1 MIRCEVFL
9 CVDGAAAGANGGD
22 SALHGAMFSLSSV
35 CCSWCQHVL
44 TLAIAGQGVKMIVV
58 SSGQLTG
65 TTSRPVMMSLP
76 GGQAAGVKTVS
87 VRGGGVAAGQQI
99 LTLPGGGQQ
108 TQTMMIGGKPV
119 TVLTS
124 GAQQLG
130 GKTVQLVS
138 QGGGGQPMV
147 VMQGGQRQPA
157 EAATPV
163 TSNAALPQLAA
174 DAGLLEVNTAVAAGG
189 EGEQIQ
195 MEAGGDLSGGQLDGG
210 YVTPQDGVSEIGDP
224 MDIQQYLD
232 MFQTQVDGDPGELE
246 AGDTEAEQMETSA
259 AEDTS
264 EVTAA
269 AGEAAA
275 EDEAAAPAVSLIHST
290 LGSAEPAATEEES
303 SAAAAEEPAESEPTP
318 AAAEETQPEPEPEKQ
333 SVEVPEV
340 SEDLQTTVTTA
351 ETTATTVTEPVESVV
366 SDVGDLAAD
375 LAAAVETETPAV
387 ETETESAIVETLAT
401 AEEAAVES
409 VEEEKQESAPEVE
422 QPQVTAEVEEAIKE
436 EKPLLADQA
445 DFDGASALAALAS
458 VATLPAATAAVVTA
472 VTSPAATPT
481 AVKKE
486 EAGLVSSALSLPVTS
501 AKQDTSLKSELDEV
515 RKQLY
520 RSQSHS

>member
-22 SALHGAMFSLSSV
+22 SALHGAMLSLSSV

-157 EAATPV
+157 EAAAPV
-163 TSNAALPQLAA
+163 TSDAALAQLAA
-174 DAGLLEVNTAVAAGG
+174 EAGLLEGDTAVAAGG

-232 MFQTQVDGDPGELE
+232 MFQTQVDGQPGDFVESDE
-246 AGDTEAEQMETSA
+246 AGQQETIYWNGTHMNYIPAVPAEHSQDDQDISEEDTHADEDTCDDEEIVEMNVPVTVGPSTDKTEDSDGQGEPQKKRRRYSESDKSFELSEDESSDNQEQMGSGKVMVVLTVSNGLNFPTNTTTEAPNLVVR
-259 AEDTS
+259 AE
-264 EVTAA
+264 
-269 AGEAAA
+269 
-275 EDEAAAPAVSLIHST
+275 L
-290 LGSAEPAATEEES
+290 
-303 SAAAAEEPAESEPTP
+303 
-318 AAAEETQPEPEPEKQ
+318 
-333 SVEVPEV
+333 
-340 SEDLQTTVTTA
+340 
-351 ETTATTVTEPVESVV
+351 
-366 SDVGDLAAD
+366 
-375 LAAAVETETPAV
+375 
-387 ETETESAIVETLAT
+387 
-401 AEEAAVES
+401 
-409 VEEEKQESAPEVE
+409 
-422 QPQVTAEVEEAIKE
+422 
-436 EKPLLADQA
+436 
-445 DFDGASALAALAS
+445 FS
-458 VATLPAATAAVVTA
+458 VALSTDPIVLR
-472 VTSPAATPT
+472 TPNPDF
-481 AVKKE
+481 KDKE
-486 EAGLVSSALSLPVTS
+486 IGQCQYLNV
-501 AKQDTSLKSELDEV
+501 
-515 RKQLY
+515 Y
-520 RSQSHS
+520 

>member
-1 MIRCEVFL
+1 
-9 CVDGAAAGANGGD
+9 
-22 SALHGAMFSLSSV
+22 
-35 CCSWCQHVL
+35 
-44 TLAIAGQGVKMIVV
+44 
-58 SSGQLTG
+58 
-65 TTSRPVMMSLP
+65 MMSLP
-76 GGQAAGVKTVS
+76 GGGQAAGVKMVS

-232 MFQTQVDGDPGELE
+232 MFQTQVDGQPGDFVESDE
-246 AGDTEAEQMETSA
+246 AGQQETIYWNGTHMNYIPAVPAEHSQDDQDISEEDTHADEDTCDDEEIVEMNVPVTVGPSTDKTEDSDGQGEPQKKRRRYSESDKSFELSEDESSDNQEQMGSGKVMVVLTVSNGLNFPTNTTTEAPNLVVR
-259 AEDTS
+259 AE
-264 EVTAA
+264 
-269 AGEAAA
+269 
-275 EDEAAAPAVSLIHST
+275 L
-290 LGSAEPAATEEES
+290 
-303 SAAAAEEPAESEPTP
+303 
-318 AAAEETQPEPEPEKQ
+318 
-333 SVEVPEV
+333 
-340 SEDLQTTVTTA
+340 
-351 ETTATTVTEPVESVV
+351 
-366 SDVGDLAAD
+366 
-375 LAAAVETETPAV
+375 
-387 ETETESAIVETLAT
+387 
-401 AEEAAVES
+401 
-409 VEEEKQESAPEVE
+409 
-422 QPQVTAEVEEAIKE
+422 
-436 EKPLLADQA
+436 
-445 DFDGASALAALAS
+445 FS
-458 VATLPAATAAVVTA
+458 VALSTDPIVLR
-472 VTSPAATPT
+472 TPNPDF
-481 AVKKE
+481 KDKE
-486 EAGLVSSALSLPVTS
+486 IGQCQYLNV
-501 AKQDTSLKSELDEV
+501 
-515 RKQLY
+515 Y
-520 RSQSHS
+520 